1 MRHLLLM
8 FALLVAAAPAL
19 AETSQEKG
27 LAIIVEQDH
36 RNSGFKDYT
45 NSMVM
50 TLKDAQGHAAVRT
63 LRAGGLEVAN
73 DGDKSYMIFDTP
85 ADVKGTSILTH
96 SHGLKN
102 DDQWLFLPAVKRVKR
117 LSSNNKSGPFMG
129 SEFAYED
136 LSSPVVEK
144 YTYNYLREEKCGALQ
159 CHVIERTPRYENSGY
174 TRMILWM
181 DTKELRTFK
190 IEYYD
195 RKSTLLKTL
204 NNSGYKLYQK
214 KFWRAETGD
223 MVNHQNGKSTVL
235 VSSNFVFG
243 VGLKASDFEPEALDH
258 LP

>member
-1 MRHLLLM
+1 MRHLLFMLPL
-8 FALLVAAAPAL
+8 FLSIAPAL

-27 LAIIVEQDH
+27 LSIIVKQDQ
-36 RNSGFKDYT
+36 NNKGFKDYT
-45 NSMVM
+45 NNMVM
-50 TLKDAQGHAAVRT
+50 TLKDAQGNSAVRT
-63 LRAGGLEVAN
+63 LRAGGLEVER
-73 DGDKSYMIFDTP
+73 DGDKSFMVFDTP

-96 SHGLKN
+96 SHGVKN

-144 YTYNYLREEKCGALQ
+144 YTYNHLREEKCGALQ
-159 CHVIERTPRYENSGY
+159 CHVIERTPKYENSGY
-174 TRMILWM
+174 TRMVLWI

-195 RKSTLLKTL
+195 RKSSLLKTL
-204 NNSGYKLYQK
+204 NNSGYKQYLKRY
-214 KFWRAETGD
+214 WRAETGE
-223 MVNHQNGKSTVL
+223 MVNHQNGKSTIL
-235 VSSNFVFG
+235 VSSNFLFG
-243 VGLKASDFEPEALDH
+243 VGLKTSDFEPEALDH